1 MIKGIPNIETPSS
14 ILLQIAETVKTR
26 RLELN
31 LTQSALAKRSDMS
44 LSSYRRFETMGD
56 ISLKNL
62 VQIAFALDA
71 TDDFLELFSKKQYT
85 SIDDVVTSSKVETRQ
100 RGTRNE

>member
-1 MIKGIPNIETPSS
+1 MIKNIPNIETPSS
-14 ILLQIAETVKTR
+14 ILLHIAEKVKVR

-31 LTQSALAKRSDMS
+31 LTQSTLAKRSDMS
-44 LSSYRRFETMGD
+44 LSSYRRFETTGD

-71 TDDFLELFSKKQYT
+71 TDDLLELFSKKQYA
-85 SIDDVVTSSKVETRQ
+85 SIDDVLKTTESVKRKRGSK
-100 RGTRNE
+100 ND

>member
-56 ISLKNL
+56 ISLKSL
-62 VQIAFALDA
+62 VQIAFVLDA

-85 SIDDVVTSSKVETRQ
+85 SIDEVIASSKVKTRQ